1 MVEHLQENVRMSM
14 WLGLA
19 RSLLIYWRPGRQI
32 ALQRLYRNFI
42 RAGDLVFDVGAHLGD
57 RSWAFAALGAR
68 VVAIEPQP
76 HVASLLRIIVRRQP
90 EVTVLHEAIGRQS
103 GTGTIAISQF
113 YPTVSTLSE
122 TWRQKVTKENQS
134 FSSVTWKHS
143 AKVKITTLDRLI
155 KTYGLPDFCKIDVE
169 GYESEVI
176 EGLTV
181 ALPKLSLE
189 FVAGSTEIIRAC
201 VERLEVLGHYE
212 FNAIAGENRH
222 FEFSNW
228 IDPEHLINW
237 LGKEATR
244 ISSGDIYARLIPEPK
259 SELEQSQQ
267 LEQERN

>member
-1 MVEHLQENVRMSM
+1 MPM
-14 WLGLA
+14 WLGLV

-32 ALQRLYRNFI
+32 GLQRLYRHFT
-42 RAGDLVFDVGAHLGD
+42 RSGDLVFDVGAHLGD

-68 VVAIEPQP
+68 VVALEPQP
-76 HVASLLRIIVRRQP
+76 HVASLLRTLVRRQP
-90 EVTVLHEAIGRQS
+90 EITVLHEAVGRQS

-122 TWRQKVTKENQS
+122 TWRQKVTKTNQS
-134 FSSVTWKHS
+134 FSAVTWKRS
-143 AKVKITTLDRLI
+143 ANVRITTLDQLI

-189 FVAGSTEIIRAC
+189 FVAGNTEIISAC
-201 VERLEVLGHYE
+201 IKRLKLLGDYE
-212 FNAIAGENRH
+212 FNAIAGESRS
-222 FEFSNW
+222 FEFPNW
-228 IDPEHLINW
+228 IDPEILIEW
-237 LGKEATR
+237 LNKEATH
-244 ISSGDIYARLIPEPK
+244 ISSGDIYARLISYPK
-259 SELEQSQQ
+259 SAFEYPQK